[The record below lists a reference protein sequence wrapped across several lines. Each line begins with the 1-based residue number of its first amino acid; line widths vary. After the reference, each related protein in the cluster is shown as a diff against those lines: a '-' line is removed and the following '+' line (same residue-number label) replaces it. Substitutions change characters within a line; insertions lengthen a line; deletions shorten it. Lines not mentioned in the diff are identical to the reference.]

1 MLRSPLAHM
10 RPSPTEF
17 DRQYTEQRRSIELAR
32 RYLEKEGVSR
42 MYDALSKEVERGRL
56 SVQDASGAIR
66 FGLLAVIE
74 RVAERVGHT
83 HYVDM
88 LKDEE
93 MLNALRSTLDD
104 ICRRKGVDT
113 YEFRQQWAHTN
124 LQAVLRDWHLVVH
137 EERGRQRY
145 EVAADLARRLV
156 KETPGTVLAQTLKL
170 PVDAFVL
177 LVSPEA
183 GLVGLGPDG
192 APAPVT
198 EIYAVESP
206 APEGKAWFLWLN
218 MRDAGNRAA
227 RALIN
232 VYLQDGKTLDDAI
245 AFTREQGGPQQD
257 AGWEDCCRLLAG
269 VTRHM
274 AEGGP
279 VREVWYDA
287 TARDLHEKLAATPKS
302 AKADREKL
310 RERLRAVSPGRTLVL
325 EEPSR

>member
-1 MLRSPLAHM
+1 M

-17 DRQYTEQRRSIELAR
+17 DHQYTEQRRSIELAR
-32 RYLEKEGVSR
+32 RYLEKEGVTR
-42 MYDALSKEVERGRL
+42 MYDALTKDVERGRL

-66 FGLLAVIE
+66 FGLLAIIE

-83 HYVDM
+83 RYVDM
-88 LKDEE
+88 LKDPE
-93 MLNALRSTLDD
+93 MLDALRFMLDD

-113 YEFRQQWAHTN
+113 FEFRQQWAQTN

-137 EERGRQRY
+137 EERGRHRY
-145 EVAADLARRLV
+145 VVAADLARRLV
-156 KETPGTVLAQTLKL
+156 SETPGSLLAEALKL
-170 PVDAFVL
+170 PMDAFVL
-177 LVSPEA
+177 RVSPEA
-183 GLVGLGPDG
+183 GLVGQGPDG
-192 APAPVT
+192 APAPIT

-206 APEGKAWFLWLN
+206 APEGKAWYLWLS
-218 MRDAGNRAA
+218 MRDSANRAA
-227 RALIN
+227 RALVN
-232 VYLQDGKTLDDAI
+232 VYLQDGRTLDDAI

-269 VTRHM
+269 ISRHV

-279 VREVWYDA
+279 VREDWYDA
-287 TARDLHEKLAATPKS
+287 TARELHEKLAATPKS